1 MDLRKL
7 EIFLSV
13 AQHQSFSAA
22 AQQLHMAQP
31 AVSIAIRK
39 LEDELNVALFERN
52 NRTVQ
57 LTAEGQQA
65 LNQAKQILQQVSEF
79 KHNMQSFDG
88 KILGELSIASPS
100 MLATYFFP
108 QVLGEFLSEH
118 TGITAD
124 IKQAGTQKIVNL
136 ILQDEVELGVV
147 NQTHNQS
154 GLETIPL
161 IKQNLVL
168 CVSEQHPMAK
178 KTSVNVTELNELPMV
193 LYQSDYFIRQQ
204 FDQLCQQHQV
214 QPDIR
219 MQCNFLPL
227 LSNMVKNNFA
237 ATVALEM
244 MPQQEAKMRSITLKP
259 HMYLDMMLAWR
270 KGRMLSRASR
280 AFVDWLQHQ

>member
-7 EIFLSV
+7 EIFISV
-13 AQHQSFSAA
+13 AQYESFSLA

-39 LEDELNVALFERN
+39 LEDELSVVLFERN
-52 NRTVQ
+52 NRSVH
-57 LTAEGQQA
+57 LTAEGKQA

-79 KHNMQSFDG
+79 KHSMQSLDG

-124 IKQAGTQKIVNL
+124 IKQAGTQKIASL

-147 NQTHNQS
+147 NQTHNQT
-154 GLETIPL
+154 GLEAIPL
-161 IKQNLVL
+161 IQQNLVL
-168 CVSEQHPMAK
+168 CVSDQHALAK
-178 KTSVNVTELNELPMV
+178 KKSVNVTELDALPMV

-227 LSNMVKNNFA
+227 LSNMVNNNFA

-244 MPQQEAKMRSITLKP
+244 MPQQEAHMCAVNLKP
-259 HMYLDMMLAWR
+259 KMHLDMMLAWR

-280 AFVDWLQHQ
+280 AFIEWLQHQ